1 MEAVSA
7 CLGEAVF
14 GGLLHVAIRAIN
26 RALKFKSILTHLETT
41 IFSVTSTI
49 NDINQLD
56 GQEAQDL
63 ENALMDELH
72 KLIQELM
79 KAKQLVRRCSEVAWW
94 NYYKKYRYSK
104 KLVEFDASLRGL
116 QIKMDSLSK
125 DIKNVKRILD
135 EIEALNRRVAQMEQR
150 DRNENKFLH
159 EVSGLRRIFQTLP
172 HQIILYLRSL
182 LRFRRFPYQRLTPF
196 VQEYGKAN

>member
-49 NDINQLD
+49 NDINQLN

-72 KLIQELM
+72 KLTQELM
-79 KAKQLVRRCSEVAWW
+79 KAKQL
-94 NYYKKYRYSK
+94 
-104 KLVEFDASLRGL
+104 
-116 QIKMDSLSK
+116 IKMDSLIK

-159 EVSGLRRIFQTLP
+159 EVSGLRRTVQALP